1 MHHKTE
7 VKPVRVV
14 SIKSLC
20 VTRDELCLMHRTR
33 YEMRRAQPGCGY
45 SNDGRYHLRAPLEI
59 SEPIRRSEKTRRF
72 LTGRAASSGFT
83 AVEILLVVV
92 IIAIAAMMAIPMMT
106 SADSFQIRSAA
117 NMIAADLEYAKS
129 MAISRSQS
137 FSVVFDKTTE
147 SYQIQNQSGTVIA
160 HPVKKGFNYVIDFR
174 NDSRLNK
181 VDIANVGFEPGS
193 SDTVTFDYMGSPYS
207 GSGTSNP
214 LNSGV
219 ITLQAAGTST
229 TINIGPVT
237 GFISI
242 ED

>member
-7 VKPVRVV
+7 VKQVRVV

-20 VTRDELCLMHRTR
+20 VTRDALCLMHRTR

-45 SNDGRYHLRAPLEI
+45 SNEGRYHLPA
-59 SEPIRRSEKTRRF
+59 K
-72 LTGRAASSGFT
+72 SSGFT

-137 FSVVFDKTTE
+137 FSVVFDMTTE
-147 SYQIQNQSGTVIA
+147 SYRIEDQDGMIIS
-160 HPVKKGFNYVIDFR
+160 HPVKKGFDYVVDFR
-174 NDSRLNK
+174 SDSRLSK
-181 VDIANVGFEPGS
+181 VDIANVDFEPGS
-193 SDTVTFDYMGSPYS
+193 SQTITFDYMGSPYS

-219 ITLQAAGTST
+219 ITLQAGGTST
-229 TINIGPVT
+229 AINIEPVT